1 MSLVPLLEMVS
12 GSSQHQI
19 KIIISTKIIKVD
31 LNTIQLQST
40 KIY

>member
-1 MSLVPLLEMVS
+1 MSLEMVS
-12 GSSQHQI
+12 GSSQRQI
-19 KIIISTKIIKVD
+19 KIIISTKSIKVD